1 MVQLMKATGPV
12 FPSRF
17 HKVENVYI
25 NNQLRPV
32 NVIDVANSNFCL
44 AYFSPALNLMLGLFY
59 SRREISKSIS
69 TCHFMWRNPSNTSTC
84 NVALNL
90 KSLVQ

>member
-32 NVIDVANSNFCL
+32 IDVANSNFCL
-44 AYFSPALNLMLGLFY
+44 AYFSPALNLMLGLNFTRDVKFR
-59 SRREISKSIS
+59 SQFLHVTLCGETHQILRHAMSHLI
-69 TCHFMWRNPSNTSTC
+69 
-84 NVALNL
+84 
-90 KSLVQ
+90 